1 MIYLHPPF
9 LKNNEKNL
17 VNKCIKKEWLSSSGI
32 YVRKFEDLICKYTKS
47 KYSVGLVNGT
57 SALHLALKA
66 IKADSTSEI
75 IVPAISFIS
84 TANVV
89 LYCGSSPIFIGVDKN
104 FNICEEKV
112 LEFLRKKTYYRKGNT
127 YNFKTNKKIIAIIV
141 VHAFGSLCKLDKLV
155 SICKKKNIYIIE
167 DAAESLGAYYKSG
180 VFKNRHAG
188 TIGDI
193 GCLSFNVNKILT
205 TGGGGMILTKKK
217 NIAKK
222 VFYLSNQA
230 KSDPINF
237 KHNCI
242 GYNYRLNNINAA
254 IGIKQFE
261 RINHFLYK
269 KKKIHDI
276 YKKLFLNDNRIKLI
290 ETPNYCSSNYWLN
303 LIKINSY
310 KDLRADLISFL
321 LSNKIEVR
329 PVWYP
334 LYLQKMFVKFE
345 RYRVNEVINNIKNV
359 ICLPSGVSLKK
370 LDILCIK
377 EKLDYFL
384 RKSNII

>member
-17 VNKCIKKEWLSSSGI
+17 VNKCIKNEWLSSSGM
-32 YVRKFEDLICKYTKS
+32 YVKKFEDLICRYVKS

-66 IKADSTSEI
+66 INADSTSEI

-112 LEFLRKKTYYRKGNT
+112 LEFLKKKTFYRKGNT
-127 YNFKTNKKIIAIIV
+127 YNSKTNKKIIAIIV
-141 VHAFGSLCKLDKLV
+141 VHTFGSLCKLDKLV
-155 SICKKKNIYIIE
+155 NICKKKNIYIIE

-180 VFKNRHAG
+180 VFKNKHAG

-205 TGGGGMILTKKK
+205 TGGGGMIITNKK
-217 NIAKK
+217 NICKK
-222 VFYLSNQA
+222 IFYLSNQA
-230 KSDPINF
+230 KNDPINF
-237 KHNCI
+237 KHDYL

-254 IGIKQFE
+254 IGIKQLE
-261 RINHFLYK
+261 RIKYFLYK
-269 KKKIHDI
+269 KKKIHNV
-276 YKKLFLNDNRIKLI
+276 YKKLFFKDNRIKLI
-290 ETPNYCSSNYWLN
+290 ETPSYCSSNYWLN
-303 LIKINSY
+303 LIKINAD
-310 KDLRADLISFL
+310 KDLRANLISFL
-321 LSNKIEVR
+321 LSKKIEAR
-329 PVWYP
+329 PIWHP
-334 LYLQKMFVKFE
+334 LYLQKMFLKFE
-345 RYRVNEVINNIKNV
+345 RYGVNGVMNDIKNV
-359 ICLPSGVSLKK
+359 VCLPSGVSLKK
-370 LDILCIK
+370 LDILSIK
-377 EKLDYFL
+377 EKLNSFL
-384 RKSNII
+384 NKSNIK